1 MSCIHKTKRVVSVTC
16 SVFAGYVIGTLLIL
30 VVLSSVV
37 DVRENLITPS
47 EIFIGNMLTW
57 RYRFDGFDV
66 PYREIWH
73 YSISS
78 SLLSL
83 LLFALGTRWFIQRS
97 GFFFAPTMLRQ
108 HSGSDR
114 ARRAWVWRCAVCH
127 AQCARS
133 WRFICYLFLASVLG
147 VGFGF
152 ASDCVVTVV
161 GDQLFM
167 RNPAAYSPA
176 FISTPV
182 PVVGWYTIS
191 DLVWI
196 VAIVLVAEVLIVVRH
211 ARSRVRQSQVFRRR
225 WCVSCGYPIMNRNRS
240 GSPCSECGTEL

>member
-1 MSCIHKTKRVVSVTC
+1 MRAVSITC

-37 DVRENLITPS
+37 DVRESLITPS

-66 PYREIWH
+66 PYGDTGH
-73 YSISS
+73 YSILS

-97 GFFFAPTMLRQ
+97 GFIFAPGMLRQ
-108 HSGSDR
+108 HAESDR
-114 ARRAWVWRCAVCH
+114 ARRAWVWRSAVDR
-127 AQCARS
+127 AQSTRS
-133 WRFICYLFLASVLG
+133 WRFFTSMFLTSVFG
-147 VGFGF
+147 VGLGF
-152 ASDCVVTVV
+152 ASDCVVNGVR
-161 GDQLFM
+161 DQLFM

-182 PVVGWYTIS
+182 PVIGWYTIS

-196 VAIVLVAEVLIVVRH
+196 VAFVLIAEVLVVVRR
-211 ARSRVRQSQVFRRR
+211 ARSCVRDSRVFRKC
-225 WCVSCGYPIMNRNRS
+225 WCASCGYPIMNRDRS
-240 GSPCSECGTEL
+240 ASACPECGSEIQYPPSTR